1 MAASRFEQRLVPK
14 FLRALFFL
22 LALAVS
28 GMVAALGMVYAH
40 AIDWTMLGIGSMCL
54 VPVLILVDI
63 LAVVAACIGSRRADD
78 DAEGQKA
85 CEELLTRMATL
96 FLLHL
101 VTAALGL
108 FLLAV
113 PASSVWAHG
122 LTLVRFRATFLAL
135 LSLSVLLSLQL
146 PYTIVNILLP
156 LVRKGRETGQDR
168 S

>member
-1 MAASRFEQRLVPK
+1 MAASRFEQRLIPR

-22 LALAVS
+22 FALAVS

-63 LAVVAACIGSRRADD
+63 LAVAAACAGSRRAD

-113 PASSVWAHG
+113 PASSVWVHG

-135 LSLSVLLSLQL
+135 LALSVLLSL
-146 PYTIVNILLP
+146 
-156 LVRKGRETGQDR
+156 
-168 S
+168 

>member
-1 MAASRFEQRLVPK
+1 MAASRFEQRLIPR

-63 LAVVAACIGSRRADD
+63 LAVAAACTGSRRAD

-85 CEELLTRMATL
+85 CEELMTRMATL
-96 FLLHL
+96 FLLHI

-113 PASSVWAHG
+113 PASSVWVHG

-135 LSLSVLLSLQL
+135 LALSVLLSLQL